1 MRKGGAMAGKTSTR
15 AAVKAAP
22 VRRAQ
27 QARSQ
32 ETVNRFLDAT
42 EELLQDKLFHE
53 IGVMEIIERSG
64 RTVGSFYARFN
75 DKYAV
80 LRLLRERT
88 EERARAA
95 LEEVTAPERF
105 VGASVDDIIETAVR
119 AMLATYCEMG
129 PVYRAT
135 AAQACVDPEF
145 RSHRQEIFHLVS
157 SRYAGLLAPHRDRI
171 GAPDP
176 DRAIDL
182 GFALMVGLLD
192 QRMLFGPLG
201 ITDVDDDRLVDE
213 LVGLALQLLQL
224 HS

>member
-1 MRKGGAMAGKTSTR
+1 MAAKASTR
-15 AAVKAAP
+15 AAVKPAP
-22 VRRAQ
+22 IRRAQ

-32 ETVNRFLDAT
+32 ETLNRILDAT

-64 RTVGSFYARFN
+64 RAVGSFYARFD

-80 LRLLRERT
+80 LRMLRERT
-88 EERARAA
+88 EDRARAA

-105 VGASVDDIIETAVR
+105 VGASAEHVIETTVR
-119 AMLATYCEMG
+119 AILATYREMG

-145 RSHRQEIFHLVS
+145 RSRRQEIFHLVA
-157 SRYAGLLAPHRDRI
+157 SRYAELLAPHRDRI
-171 GAPDP
+171 GASDP

-182 GFALMVGLLD
+182 GFALTVGLLD

-201 ITDVDDDRLVDE
+201 ITDVDEARLVDE
-213 LVGLALQLLQL
+213 LVGVAQQLLQL
-224 HS
+224 RS

>member
-1 MRKGGAMAGKTSTR
+1 MTGKPSVR
-15 AAVKAAP
+15 AATTVAP
-22 VRRAQ
+22 IRRAR

-42 EELLQDKLFHE
+42 EELLQDKLFHQ

-88 EERARAA
+88 EERARAV
-95 LEEVTAPERF
+95 LDEVTAPERF
-105 VGASVDDIIETAVR
+105 AGAAVDHIVETAVR
-119 AMLATYCEMG
+119 AMLATYRDMG

-135 AAQACVDPEF
+135 AAQACVDEEF
-145 RSHRQEIFHLVS
+145 RSHRQEIFHLVA
-157 SRYAGLLAPHRDRI
+157 SRYAELLAPHRDRI
-171 GAPDP
+171 GAADP

-182 GFALMVGLLD
+182 GFALMVGVLD

-201 ITDVDDDRLVDE
+201 VTDVDDEQLVAE
-213 LVGLALQLLQL
+213 LAALALRLLEL
-224 HS
+224 RS